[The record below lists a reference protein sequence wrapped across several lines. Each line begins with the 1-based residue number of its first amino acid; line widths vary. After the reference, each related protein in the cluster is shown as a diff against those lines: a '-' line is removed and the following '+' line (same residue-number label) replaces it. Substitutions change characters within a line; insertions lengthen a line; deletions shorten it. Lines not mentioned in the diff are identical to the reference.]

1 MIAES
6 TQLVKNGNSLEQEQM
21 TQVIDTIMRGDC
33 SNKEIEA
40 LLVALHEKGETVE
53 ELAGAASAMRMHM
66 NPIETRRD
74 KVVDTCGTG
83 GGKSG
88 TFNISTAAAIV
99 AAAAGASV
107 AKHGNRKSTS
117 KTGSA
122 DVLTKL
128 GVNIEC
134 SVATVEKCLD
144 QLGLCFCFAP
154 LFHPSVKHVMT
165 VRKKLSHPTIFNL
178 LGPLCNPAGAPFQ
191 VLGAGRGETR
201 VKIAK
206 ALSLLG
212 TKRSIVVHSR
222 DGLGEISI
230 SDMTD
235 VSEVQGKYVT
245 EGTLAPEDFGIER
258 GNLSMLSANDPVESA
273 EKIQRVLA
281 GHSGPARDVVVANAA
296 AALWVSGLCDGMESG
311 AERCRK
317 AIDNGQATEMLKDLA
332 SLTNKG

>member
-1 MIAES
+1 LIAES
-6 TQLVKNGNSLEQEQM
+6 TQLVKSGQSLEQEQM
-21 TQVIDTIMRGDC
+21 TQVIDSIMKGDC
-33 SNKEIEA
+33 SKKQIES

-53 ELAGAASAMRMHM
+53 ELAGAAMAMRQHM
-66 NPIETRRD
+66 NPIQTRREN
-74 KVVDTCGTG
+74 VVDTCGTG

-122 DVLTKL
+122 DVLSKL

-134 SVATVEKCLD
+134 SVKTVEKCLD
-144 QLGLCFCFAP
+144 QLGICFCFAP
-154 LFHPSVKHVMT
+154 LFHPSVKHVMG
-165 VRKKLSHPTIFNL
+165 VRKSLSHPTIFNL
-178 LGPLCNPAGAPFQ
+178 LGPLCNPANSPFQ

-201 VKIAK
+201 AKIAQ

-230 SDMTD
+230 SDTTD

-245 EGTLAPEDFGIER
+245 EGTLTPEDFGITP
-258 GNLSMLSANDPVESA
+258 GNLSMLRVNDPIESA
-273 EKIQRVLA
+273 EKIQRIFA
-281 GHSGPARDVVVANAA
+281 GHSGPARDVVVANAS
-296 AALWVSGLCDGMESG
+296 AALWVSGLCDGLESG
-311 AERCRK
+311 AERCAK
-317 AIDNGQATEMLKDLA
+317 AIDNGQASEMLTELVE
-332 SLTNKG
+332 LTNKG